1 MEEDMAGSDI
11 FTGTLEVLCLKAL
24 SGGPL
29 HGYGVG
35 LWLRQTSGE
44 ILNISEGVLYPALH
58 RLAKKGLVKARWDST
73 ETGRRAKFYRLTEQ
87 GRRYLAEETERL
99 AEHSEAVLAV
109 LKA

>member
-1 MEEDMAGSDI
+1 MAGSDI
-11 FTGTLEVLCLKAL
+11 YTGTLEALCLKAL

-35 LWLRQTSGE
+35 LWLRQTSSE
-44 ILNISEGVLYPALH
+44 TLDISEGVLYPALH
-58 RLAKKGLVKARWDST
+58 RLARKGLVKSRWDAT
-73 ETGRRAKFYRLTEQ
+73 DTGRRAKFYRLNEK

-99 AEHSEAVLAV
+99 AAHSEAVLAV